1 MVVSGGTFAVKNA
14 NAFGDN
20 LRASG
25 ELPKVVFNVA
35 ASGATLKLDYSGT
48 IDCAELHV
56 GGEKT
61 YGTFGA
67 VGSGAE
73 HECSW
78 ITGTGF
84 IRALPT
90 GTVLIFR

>member
-25 ELPKVVFNVA
+25 EKPKVVFNVA
-35 ASGATLKLDYSGT
+35 ASGAALNLDYAGT
-48 IDCAELHV
+48 INCAEIRV
-56 GGEKT
+56 GGEKAL
-61 YGTFGA
+61 GTFGA

-73 HECSW
+73 NERSW

-84 IRALPT
+84 IRALPQ
-90 GTVLIFR
+90 GITVIFR